1 MKFIIIILT
10 FLISTDT
17 FSQIGVSF
25 SMGSM
30 GTVSKASSFSSPIL
44 ISGDNCFKVT
54 NSLSKFWPTLKGEFF
69 TNCIVN
75 LDYIKLSIKIT
86 PNPVVNYAY
95 IKFLNMLQ
103 LDNKIKLGVYNNTG
117 QLLITKEVGQDA
129 LLTGYKLDMTSLPS
143 GYYFIQMAS
152 SSILQTF
159 KIIKN

>member
-1 MKFIIIILT
+1 
-10 FLISTDT
+10 
-17 FSQIGVSF
+17 
-25 SMGSM
+25 MGSM
-30 GTVSKASSFSSPIL
+30 GTVSNASSFSSPII
-44 ISGDNCFKVT
+44 ISGENCFKVT

-103 LDNKIKLGVYNNTG
+103 LDNKIKLAVYNNTG

-129 LLTGYKLDMTSLPS
+129 LLSGYKLDMTYLSS
-143 GYYFIQMAS
+143 GYYFIQIAS
-152 SSILQTF
+152 SNILQTF
-159 KIIKN
+159 KIIKS